1 MNKDLITKE
10 QIWWSWWRFEV
21 EFFTGDG
28 GIVTVDDKG
37 ELEESFDNN
46 VVMTKKDG
54 ELEGGIVTVDDE
66 GELEESFD

>member
-1 MNKDLITKE
+1 MRKKDGEL
-10 QIWWSWWRFEV
+10 
-21 EFFTGDG
+21 DG

-46 VVMTKKDG
+46 DVMTKKDG

-66 GELEESFD
+66 GGLEESFD